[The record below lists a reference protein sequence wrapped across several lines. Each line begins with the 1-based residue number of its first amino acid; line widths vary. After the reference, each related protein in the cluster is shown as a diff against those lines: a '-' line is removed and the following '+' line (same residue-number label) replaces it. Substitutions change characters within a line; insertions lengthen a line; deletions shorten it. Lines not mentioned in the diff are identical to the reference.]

1 MTNPAA
7 RAPSA
12 APSQQAP
19 IASPLSFDGRGRTAE
34 TPADQHLRD
43 LIEQVLLTVPG
54 ERVMRPAFGSG
65 LLQLSFA
72 PNSDQ
77 LAAAL
82 QMLVQG
88 ALQSG
93 LGDLIEV
100 AGVTISQDDGTLA
113 ISVDYTVRS
122 TGTSTTATF
131 AQLS

>member
-1 MTNPAA
+1 MTSPGPQPVPA
-7 RAPSA
+7 
-12 APSQQAP
+12 QLAP
-19 IASPLSFDGRGRTAE
+19 IAVPLNVDGRGRTAE

-43 LIEQVLLTVPG
+43 LIEQVLLTAPG
-54 ERVMRPAFGSG
+54 ERVMRPTFGSG
-65 LLQLSFA
+65 LLQLAFA

-88 ALQSG
+88 ALQSS

-100 AGVTISQDDGTLA
+100 AGVAITQDDGTLT
-113 ISVDYTVRS
+113 ISVGYTVRS
-122 TGTSTTATF
+122 TGESTTATF

>member
-1 MTNPAA
+1 MTTPGPQAVGAVPAQL
-7 RAPSA
+7 APVA
-12 APSQQAP
+12 V
-19 IASPLSFDGRGRTAE
+19 PLNFDGRGRTAE

-43 LIEQVLLTVPG
+43 LIEQVLLTAPG
-54 ERVMRPAFGSG
+54 ERVMRPTFGSG
-65 LLQLSFA
+65 LLQLAFA
-72 PNSDQ
+72 PDSDQ

-100 AGVTISQDDGTLA
+100 AGVAIAQDDGTLT
-113 ISVDYTVRS
+113 ISVSYTVRS
-122 TGTSTTATF
+122 TGESTTATF

>member
-1 MTNPAA
+1 MSSPAQPTPVT
-7 RAPSA
+7 AP
-12 APSQQAP
+12 PQLAP
-19 IASPLSFDGRGRTAE
+19 IASPLNFDGRGRTAQ

-43 LIEQVLLTVPG
+43 LIEQVLLTAPG
-54 ERVMRPAFGSG
+54 ERVMRPTFGSG
-65 LLQLSFA
+65 LLQLAFA

-88 ALQSG
+88 ALQSS

-100 AGVTISQDDGTLA
+100 AGVTIAQDDGTLT
-113 ISVDYTVRS
+113 ISVSYTVRS
-122 TGTSTTATF
+122 TGASTTATF

>member
-1 MTNPAA
+1 MTYPTP
-7 RAPSA
+7 R
-12 APSQQAP
+12 AP
-19 IASPLSFDGRGRTAE
+19 IAAPLQFDGRGRTAA

-43 LIEQVLLTVPG
+43 LIEEVLLTAPG

-65 LLQLSFA
+65 LLQLAFA
-72 PNSDQ
+72 PSSDQ
-77 LAAAL
+77 LAATL

-88 ALQSG
+88 ALQSA

-100 AGVTISQDDGTLA
+100 AGVTIAQDDGTLT

-122 TGTSTTATF
+122 TGESTTATF

>member
-1 MTNPAA
+1 MTSPAPQAPAA
-7 RAPSA
+7 A
-12 APSQQAP
+12 QLAP
-19 IASPLSFDGRGRTAE
+19 IASPLSIDGRGRTAE

-43 LIEQVLLTVPG
+43 LIEQVLLTAPG
-54 ERVMRPAFGSG
+54 ERVMRPTFGSG
-65 LLQLSFA
+65 LLQLAFA

-100 AGVTISQDDGTLA
+100 AGVAITQDDGTLTVRV
-113 ISVDYTVRS
+113 SYTVRS
-122 TGTSTTATF
+122 TGESTTATF

>member
-1 MTNPAA
+1 MTDPTQ
-7 RAPSA
+7 P
-12 APSQQAP
+12 AP
-19 IASPLSFDGRGRTAE
+19 IAAPLHFDGRGRTAE

-43 LIEQVLLTVPG
+43 LIEEVLLTAPG
-54 ERVMRPAFGSG
+54 ERVMRPTFGSG
-65 LLQLSFA
+65 VLQLAFA

-88 ALQSG
+88 ALQSWTRRPHRG
-93 LGDLIEV
+93 GRRPSPRTTAL
-100 AGVTISQDDGTLA
+100 T

-122 TGTSTTATF
+122 TGESTTATF

>member
-1 MTNPAA
+1 MTYPTQ
-7 RAPSA
+7 P
-12 APSQQAP
+12 AP
-19 IASPLSFDGRGRTAE
+19 IAAPLHFDGRGRTAM

-43 LIEQVLLTVPG
+43 LIEQVLLTAQG
-54 ERVMRPAFGSG
+54 ERVMRPTFGSG
-65 LLQLSFA
+65 VLQLAFA

-88 ALQSG
+88 ALQFR

-100 AGVTISQDDGTLA
+100 AGVSIAQDDGSLT
-113 ISVDYTVRS
+113 IGVDYTLRS
-122 TGTSTTATF
+122 TGESTTATF